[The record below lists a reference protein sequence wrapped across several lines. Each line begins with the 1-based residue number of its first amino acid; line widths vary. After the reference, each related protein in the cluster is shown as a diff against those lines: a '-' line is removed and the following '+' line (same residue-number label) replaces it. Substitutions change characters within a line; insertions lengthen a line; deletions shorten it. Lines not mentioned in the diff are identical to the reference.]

1 MQQELL
7 NEMLANAVHFGHKTQ
22 KWNPK
27 MKKYIYGKLK
37 DIHVINLVKTEKLL
51 EEALIFIKKIVSEGK
66 TILLVGTKD
75 QAVNVIKKMG
85 DKTKMPYINHK
96 WIGGF
101 LTNYS
106 TIRTRIKY
114 LKKLKEQ
121 RDTGEFEK
129 YTKKEASDFGKEIE
143 KLENSLGGV
152 ENITSIPDALFII
165 DISKEKNAVAEANK
179 LKIPIIAIC
188 DTNSDPSKADYP
200 IPANDDS
207 IKSITFLTNKIEDAI
222 LSAKK

>member
-7 NEMLANAVHFGHKTQ
+7 NEMLANAVHFGHKRQ

-27 MKKYIYGKLK
+27 MKKFIYGKLK

-85 DKTKMPYINHK
+85 DSTKMPYINHK

-106 TIRTRIKY
+106 TIRTRIRY

-121 RDTGEFEK
+121 KETGEFEK

-152 ENITSIPDALFII
+152 ENMTAIPDALFII
-165 DISKEKNAVAEANK
+165 DVNKEKIALAEANK
-179 LKIPIIAIC
+179 LKIPIVGIC
-188 DTNSDPSKADYP
+188 DTNSDPSKVTYP

-207 IKSITFLTNKIEDAI
+207 IKSLTFLANKIEDAI